1 MNEYDLIRD
10 LAVLWTISLL
20 SGLFCLRLKLP
31 VIVGYMLAGVL
42 VGPHALKLIDQPEQI
57 RLLSEFGVAMLLFVL
72 GVDLSLKKVLSSAK
86 RIVTCGLVQ
95 MISTIAFAW
104 FIAAKTGLVTN
115 AAAGLVFGCICAI
128 SSSVVIS
135 RVLVDRGEQDSI
147 HGQILI
153 PLSLVQDLCLVAI
166 IPFFPVLERASMDLS
181 GVLISAAKAGLFMLA
196 VVWGSTKI
204 VPSILARAAKT
215 NSREIFLLT
224 LLVLCL
230 GIAILSKMLGLSIA
244 LGAFIA
250 GIMICESS
258 YAHQALHDLSPLRDV
273 FSSIFFISVGLLL
286 DPNFIV
292 QHWLQVLI
300 FLFALIIGK
309 SILGTL
315 AALFATKN
323 LRSAV
328 LVGVGLAQ
336 IGEFSFVLMTLG
348 HDSKLISDSI
358 YNLFFAGS
366 IMTMIANPALMA
378 VLPKLMLRLP
388 SGEASKGHEPVADSN
403 TSLSDHVIVCG
414 YGRIGRNLGL
424 ILEAQQIPFIVVEL
438 NASIVE
444 ELAMTGIKHIYGD
457 AMSANVLRKA
467 HIRKAKAIVLTVP
480 DPLSGKFIANFARKW
495 NPDIKIIARAHR
507 TDDIRIFREAGA
519 NAVVQPEFEASIEI
533 TRLVL
538 HSINCPM
545 ADIARALAEM
555 RTRRYAIF
563 QPDISEI
570 ELFAHPQ
577 QADDVMGIWFK
588 VDSNSVDGKSI
599 RNLNIREQTG
609 ATVTAIKRGSETFS
623 FPDPDFELKTNDEI
637 YAVGAS
643 EHLEK
648 FASIFQLLQGK
659 SMLAQEP

>member
-1 MNEYDLIRD
+1 MNEIDLIRD
-10 LAVLWTISLL
+10 LAVLWSLSL
-20 SGLFCLRLKLP
+20 ISGLICLRLKLP
-31 VIVGYMLAGVL
+31 VIVGYMLAGIL
-42 VGPHALKLIDQPEQI
+42 VGPHALKLIDSPEQI
-57 RLLSEFGVAMLLFVL
+57 RILSEFGVAMLLFVL
-72 GVDLSLKKVLSSAK
+72 GVDLSLRKVLSSAK
-86 RIVTCGLVQ
+86 RIVSAGLAQ
-95 MISTIAFAW
+95 MILTIGAAW
-104 FIAAKTGLVTN
+104 VIAQQTGMVN
-115 AAAGLVFGCICAI
+115 NNAAGLVFGCICAI

-135 RVLVDRGEQDSI
+135 RVLMDRGEQDSI

-166 IPFFPVLERASMDLS
+166 IPFFPVMAQSSLDLS
-181 GVLISAAKAGLFMLA
+181 GVLLSAAKAVFFMLA
-196 VVWGSTKI
+196 VIWGSTRF
-204 VPSILARAAKT
+204 VPQLLARAAGA

-230 GIAILSKMLGLSIA
+230 GIAVLSKSLGLSIA

-258 YAHQALHDLSPLRDV
+258 YAHQALHDLAPLRDV

-286 DPNFIV
+286 DPAYIV
-292 QHWLQVLI
+292 HHWVQVIL
-300 FLFALIIGK
+300 FLLALIIGK
-309 SILGTL
+309 SVFGTI
-315 AALFATKN
+315 AALFATNN
-323 LRSAV
+323 LRSAI

-378 VLPKLMLRLP
+378 ILPKLMIRLQNA
-388 SGEASKGHEPVADSN
+388 ELSKINDAGSDSN
-403 TSLSDHVIVCG
+403 DSLSGHVIVCG

-424 ILEAQQIPFIVVEL
+424 ILEAQQIPFIVIEL

-444 ELAMTGIKHIYGD
+444 QLGLAGIKHVYGD
-457 AMSANVLRKA
+457 AVSANVLKKA
-467 HIRKAKAIVLTVP
+467 QIRKAKAIVLTVP
-480 DPLSGKFIANFARKW
+480 DPLSGRFITTFARKW
-495 NPDIKIIARAHR
+495 NPDIKIITRAHR
-507 TDDIRIFREAGA
+507 GDDLRIFREAGA

-538 HSINCPM
+538 HSINCPLS
-545 ADIARALAEM
+545 DIQKALAEM

-570 ELFAHPQ
+570 EVFAHPQ

-588 VDSNSVDGKSI
+588 IESDAVEGQSI
-599 RNLNIREQTG
+599 RKLNIREQTG
-609 ATVTAIKRGSETFS
+609 ATVTAVKRGSQTFS
-623 FPDPDFELKTNDEI
+623 FPEPDFLLKTRDEI

-643 EHLEK
+643 EQLEK
-648 FASIFQLLQGK
+648 FAQVFQLAQSGN
-659 SMLAQEP
+659 MLVQES